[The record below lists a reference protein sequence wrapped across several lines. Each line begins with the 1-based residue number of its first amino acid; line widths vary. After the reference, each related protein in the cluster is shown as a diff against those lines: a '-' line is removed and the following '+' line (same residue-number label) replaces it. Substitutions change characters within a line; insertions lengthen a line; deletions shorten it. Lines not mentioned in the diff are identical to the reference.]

1 MLFRSY
7 HLAFNFHGKKYDAIA
22 TNPEWNTKWEV
33 KAEVGKDEWRAVAA
47 IPLKSVKL
55 NIEQDNRV
63 KATFYRCRTGNGK
76 HNSHSSW
83 TGSQVHSVS
92 SFGELVFQ
100 HE

>member
-1 MLFRSY
+1 MPFARTEY
-7 HLAFNFHGKKYDAIA
+7 
-22 TNPEWNTKWEV
+22 TWTEPPE
-33 KAEVGKDEWRAVAA
+33 AAV

-55 NIEQDNRV
+55 AIEQNNRV
-63 KATFYRCRTGNGK
+63 KATFYRCRSGQGKGK
-76 HNSHSSW
+76 HNVHSSW